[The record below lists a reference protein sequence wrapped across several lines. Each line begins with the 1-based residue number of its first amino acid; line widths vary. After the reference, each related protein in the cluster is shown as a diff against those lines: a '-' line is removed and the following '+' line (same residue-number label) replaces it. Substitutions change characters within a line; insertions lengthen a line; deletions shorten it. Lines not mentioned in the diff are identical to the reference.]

1 MMKNELS
8 KLRKDIIFSEY
19 LRGIK
24 FTFHSTWGLF
34 SPKAV
39 DEGTKL
45 LIEYMNVENGNT
57 CLDIGCGYGPI
68 GMVMAKLSISGTTYF
83 LDKDCVA
90 VEYAK
95 KNVKINGLANC
106 CIVLSS
112 ITDLH
117 ETGFDVVASNLPA
130 KVSGEML
137 RIILYESWE
146 RMNFDGR
153 IYLVTIS
160 GLKEFIKRNLKDIF
174 GNYKKVK
181 QGRAY
186 TLAMAIKGRDGVK
199 NTIDS

>member
-8 KLRKDIIFSEY
+8 KLRKDIVFSEY

-83 LDKDCVA
+83 IDKDCVA

-95 KNVKINGLANC
+95 KNVKINFILQG
-106 CIVLSS
+106 
-112 ITDLH
+112 
-117 ETGFDVVASNLPA
+117 DV
-130 KVSGEML
+130 K
-137 RIILYESWE
+137 
-146 RMNFDGR
+146 
-153 IYLVTIS
+153 
-160 GLKEFIKRNLKDIF
+160 
-174 GNYKKVK
+174 
-181 QGRAY
+181 
-186 TLAMAIKGRDGVK
+186 
-199 NTIDS
+199 

>member
-1 MMKNELS
+1 
-8 KLRKDIIFSEY
+8 
-19 LRGIK
+19 
-24 FTFHSTWGLF
+24 
-34 SPKAV
+34 
-39 DEGTKL
+39 
-45 LIEYMNVENGNT
+45 VENGNT

-186 TLAMAIKGRDGVK
+186 TLAMAIKRQDRVK
-199 NTIDS
+199 NTIDSKNSEKRYKLCYFKE

>member
-1 MMKNELS
+1 MRNELS
-8 KLRKDIIFSEY
+8 ELKKDIIFSEY
-19 LRGIK
+19 LKGMK

-39 DEGTKL
+39 DKGTKL
-45 LIEYMNVENGNT
+45 LIEYMNIEEGNT
-57 CLDIGCGYGPI
+57 CLDLGSGYGPI
-68 GMVMAKLSISGTTYF
+68 GMVMAKLSLSGITYL

-95 KNVKINGLANC
+95 KNAEINGLTNC
-106 CIVLSS
+106 RVVLSS
-112 ITDLH
+112 ITEFH
-117 ETGFDVVASNLPA
+117 ETGIDVIASNLPA

-137 RIILYESWE
+137 RVILYESWE
-146 RMNFDGR
+146 RMNFNGR

-186 TLAMAIKGRDGVK
+186 TLAMAIKKQNIVK
-199 NTIDS
+199 KL